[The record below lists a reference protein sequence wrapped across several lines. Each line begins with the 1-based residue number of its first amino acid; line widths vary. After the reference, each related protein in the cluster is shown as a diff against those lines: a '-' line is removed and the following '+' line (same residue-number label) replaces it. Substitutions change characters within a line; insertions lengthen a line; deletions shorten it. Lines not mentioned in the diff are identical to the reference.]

1 MPRYLQDF
9 SIGETWTSRE
19 AVLSEDDIIRYAREN
34 DPQPIHTDPEAA
46 AQGRFGTVIASGW
59 QIAALSMR
67 LFVEAGGYGDTPV
80 VGLGIEDLRWRRPV
94 RPGDRLQV
102 TRAVIG
108 VECSAS
114 RPGYGVIRTRVT
126 MRNQDGETV
135 MTLTTLGQVPTRL
148 DGATTGA

>member
-9 SIGETWTSRE
+9 TIGETWTSPE
-19 AVLSEDDIIRYAREN
+19 VVLSQDDIIRYAREN

-46 AQGRFGTVIASGW
+46 ANGRFGTVIASGW

-67 LFVEAGGYGDTPV
+67 LFIESGGYGDTPV
-80 VGLGIEDLRWRRPV
+80 VGLGIENLRWRRPV

-102 TRAVIG
+102 TREVVG
-108 VECSAS
+108 VEPSAS
-114 RPGYGVIRTRVT
+114 RPEYGVIRTLVT

-135 MTLTTLGQVPTRL
+135 MTLTSLGQVPARP
-148 DGATTGA
+148 DAGATG